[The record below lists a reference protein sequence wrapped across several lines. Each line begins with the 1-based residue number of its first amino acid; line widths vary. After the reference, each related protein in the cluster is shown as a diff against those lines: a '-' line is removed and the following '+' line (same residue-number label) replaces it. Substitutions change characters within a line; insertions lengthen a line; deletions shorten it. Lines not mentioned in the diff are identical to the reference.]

1 MSDKKVILITGAS
14 SGIGMASA
22 IYFAKQGWDVAA
34 TMRNRKSLNDFKY
47 YPNIKSFEL
56 DVTSTDSVQNAMEDI
71 LKTFVKIDVL
81 FNNAGYALAGPF
93 EAIADEEIRKQFET
107 NLFGV
112 MNVTRAVLPHFR
124 AQKSGIILNTTSSGG
139 SFTFPLY
146 SVYNSTKWALEG
158 FMEAL
163 QYELTP
169 FNIVIKNLA
178 PGAVKSEFTKSTSF
192 ISNPDYDDY
201 ANKVQANMVASY
213 QQAPD
218 ADTVAKVAFKA
229 ATDRKSR
236 LRYPATMQARM
247 GFFLRWLLPLHMFNK
262 MIAAPLEKNIDK
274 YTAQV

>member
-1 MSDKKVILITGAS
+1 MSDNKLIVITGAS
-14 SGIGMASA
+14 SGIGMASD

-34 TMRNRKSLNDFKY
+34 TMRDRKLLNEFKA

-56 DVTSTDSVQNAMEDI
+56 DITNTDSIQSAMEGI
-71 LKTFVKIDVL
+71 LKTFLKIDVL

-93 EAIADEEIRKQFET
+93 EAIDDQAIKKQFET

-124 AQKSGIILNTTSSGG
+124 AQKSGMILNTTSSGG
-139 SFTFPLY
+139 NFTFPLY

-163 QYELTP
+163 QYELSP

-178 PGAVKSEFTKSTSF
+178 PGAVKSEFTRSTAF
-192 ISNPDYDDY
+192 ISNPDYDEY

-213 QQAPD
+213 QQAPG

-229 ATDRKSR
+229 ATDNKSR
-236 LRYPATMQARM
+236 LRYPATMQAKM
-247 GFFLRWLLPLHMFNK
+247 GFFLRWLLPLRMFNK
-262 MIAAPLEKNIDK
+262 MIAAPLEKNTNK
-274 YTAQV
+274 QRPS

>member
-22 IYFAKQGWDVAA
+22 IYFAEQGWDVAA
-34 TMRNRKSLNDFKY
+34 TMRDRKLLNEFKDH
-47 YPNIKSFEL
+47 PNIKSFEL
-56 DVTSTDSVQNAMEDI
+56 DVTSVDSVQNAMEDI
-71 LKTFVKIDVL
+71 LKTFFKIDVL

-93 EAIADEEIRKQFET
+93 EAIADQDIRKQFET

-124 AQKSGIILNTTSSGG
+124 ARKSGLILNTTSSGG
-139 SFTFPLY
+139 NFTFPLY

-192 ISNPDYDDY
+192 ISNADYDNY

-213 QQAPD
+213 EQAPG
-218 ADTVAKVAFKA
+218 AETVAKIAFKA
-229 ATDRKSR
+229 ATDHKSR
-236 LRYPATMQARM
+236 LRYPATMQASM
-247 GFFLRWLLPLHMFNK
+247 GFFLRWLLPLHLFNK

-274 YTAQV
+274 

>member
-1 MSDKKVILITGAS
+1 MSDNKVILITGAS

-34 TMRNRKSLNDFKY
+34 TMRHRNSLNEFKDF
-47 YPNIKSFEL
+47 PNIKSFEL
-56 DVTSTDSVQNAMEDI
+56 DVTNVDSVQNAMKDI
-71 LKTFVKIDVL
+71 LSTFVKIDVL

-93 EAIADEEIRKQFET
+93 EAIADQEIRKQFET

-124 AQKSGIILNTTSSGG
+124 ARKSGMILNTTSSGG
-139 SFTFPLY
+139 NFTFPLY

-169 FNIVIKNLA
+169 FNIIIKNLA

-201 ANKVQANMVASY
+201 ANMVQANMVASY
-213 QQAPD
+213 QQAPG
-218 ADTVAKVAFKA
+218 ADTVAKVAFRA
-229 ATDRKSR
+229 ATDHKSK
-236 LRYPATMQARM
+236 LRYPATMQAKF

-262 MIAAPLEKNIDK
+262 MIAAPLEKKIKK
-274 YTAQV
+274 YTAHV

>member
-1 MSDKKVILITGAS
+1 MPDKKVILITGAS

-22 IYFAKQGWDVAA
+22 IFFAKQGWNVAA
-34 TMRNRKSLNDFKY
+34 TMRNPKSLNEFEN

-56 DVTSTDSVQNAMEDI
+56 DVTSVDRVTKALEEV
-71 LKTFVKIDVL
+71 LKIFVKIDVL

-93 EAIADEEIRKQFET
+93 EAISDAEIRKQFET

-139 SFTFPLY
+139 NFTFPLY

-169 FNIVIKNLA
+169 FHIVIKNLA

-201 ANKVQANMVASY
+201 ANKVQGNMIASY
-213 QQAPD
+213 QQAPHPIS
-218 ADTVAKVAFKA
+218 VAKVAFKA
-229 ATDRKSR
+229 ATDNKFK
-236 LRYPATMQARM
+236 LRYPATIQARI
-247 GFFLRWLLPLHMFNK
+247 GFFLRWLLPLHIFNK
-262 MIAAPLEKNIDK
+262 MIAAPLEKDTVK
-274 YTAQV
+274 